1 MRLRSVK
8 LHDIGF
14 DHFDSLGSK
23 ARLGI
28 YEQQDDL
35 YICGRAHPQRG
46 GLVKRDMSR
55 AFFEM
60 DKSNMRGASFGRSI
74 DACFVFQATDF
85 DLRLHGALIAERL
98 VPVMLNF
105 ADRW

>member
-1 MRLRSVK
+1 MRFRSVK
-8 LHDIGF
+8 LHDIGLN
-14 DHFDSLGSK
+14 HFDCLGSA

-35 YICGRAHPQRG
+35 YTGGRAHPQCG

-60 DKSNMRGASFGRSI
+60 DKSNMRGASFCCRI
-74 DACFVFQATDF
+74 NACLVFQATDF
-85 DLRLHGALIAERL
+85 DLRLHGS
-98 VPVMLNF
+98 
-105 ADRW
+105 

>member
-1 MRLRSVK
+1 
-8 LHDIGF
+8 
-14 DHFDSLGSK
+14 
-23 ARLGI
+23 
-28 YEQQDDL
+28 
-35 YICGRAHPQRG
+35 
-46 GLVKRDMSR
+46 
-55 AFFEM
+55 
-60 DKSNMRGASFGRSI
+60 MRGASFGRSI